1 MGFMGC
7 GKTSV
12 GLALS
17 RLMQW
22 RFEDLDARISARQGF
37 SIPEIFRNQGEARFR
52 QFEREALLEL
62 IDEMKLHPTV
72 AALGGGAFV
81 QSGNLGELERS
92 GFPAVFLDAAV
103 DELWRRC
110 CAQQDPRPLANDQN
124 QFRQLYEARRG
135 LYMKA
140 ALAIDTAA
148 KDVDSVAAEVASW
161 LQPRLLKER
170 SREV

>member
-1 MGFMGC
+1 MGC

-12 GLALS
+12 GQSLS
-17 RLMQW
+17 QRLEW
-22 RFEDLDARISARQGF
+22 RFADLDARISARQGC
-37 SIPEIFRNQGEARFR
+37 SIPEIFRNHGETRFR
-52 QFEREALLEL
+52 QIEQEALLEL

-110 CAQQDPRPLANDQN
+110 CAQQDPRPLANDEN

-148 KDVDSVAAEVASW
+148 KNVDSVAAEVASW

>member
-12 GLALS
+12 GHSLS
-17 RLMQW
+17 RLLQW
-22 RFEDLDARISARQGF
+22 RFEDLDVRISAHQGF

-62 IDEMKLHPTV
+62 IDEMKLRPTV

-81 QSGNLGELERS
+81 QPGNLGELERS

-110 CAQQDPRPLANDQN
+110 CAQPDPRPLANDQN

-140 ALAIDTAA
+140 ALTIDTAA
-148 KDVDSVAAEVASW
+148 KNVDSVAAEVASW